1 MFIAGPGILSQ
12 SWQLLKKHERAFN
25 MKYLFDEWNNLKEKL
40 EQSRIFL
47 FLDYDGTLT
56 SIVDT
61 PEQAIIP
68 KNTKEI
74 LKALSENNQC
84 RVAIISGRALDDIKA
99 RVGLDGLVYVGNHGL
114 EIYDDKLSFRWM
126 MPPHFKET
134 ITEIKNRLKEV
145 FAKTEGVLIEDKE
158 FTLSLHYRMVHVEDA
173 VIKSMFDK
181 VINPYQ
187 AKGEITIMA
196 GKKVFEVR
204 PAKGG
209 RKGKIV
215 MGLFLRERLA
225 TNDMN
230 IIPIYI
236 GDDVTDEDAFKEM
249 VNKKGVTIRV
259 GKNDASLAHYYVNDA
274 EEVTKLLEMILKLK
288 KGTSNVDTRKS

>member
-1 MFIAGPGILSQ
+1 
-12 SWQLLKKHERAFN
+12 

-61 PEQAIIP
+61 PEQAILP

-99 RVGLDGLVYVGNHGL
+99 RVSLDGLVYVGNHGL
-114 EIYDDKLSFRWM
+114 EIYDSKLCFRWM

-134 ITEIKNRLKEV
+134 LTEIKNRLKEV
-145 FAKTEGVLIEDKE
+145 FAKIEGVFIEDKE
-158 FTLSLHYRMVHVEDA
+158 FTLSLHYRMAHVEDA

-181 VINPYQ
+181 VLSPYQ
-187 AKGEITIMA
+187 SKGEIAIVA
-196 GKKVFEVR
+196 GKKVFEIR
-204 PAKGG
+204 PPKIG
-209 RKGKIV
+209 RKGKIAANLLV
-215 MGLFLRERLA
+215 RERLA
-225 TNDMN
+225 ANYAN
-230 IIPIYI
+230 ILPIYI
-236 GDDVTDEDAFKEM
+236 GDDETDEDAFKEM
-249 VNKKGVTIRV
+249 VHRKGVAIRV
-259 GKNDASLAHYYVNDA
+259 GEDNTSLAHYYLNDT
-274 EEVTKLLEMILKLK
+274 EEVTKLLEMILELK
-288 KGTSNVDTRKS
+288 KGA